1 MHLRRVDYSCF
12 GHLNCQNLY
21 LATRLAYY
29 QDPPPRPRDSLR
41 LLHRVRR
48 SSPPAVIFSAHLI
61 CGDWRLPDP
70 SGYHRLLFTP
80 SAPPLARISRG
91 LFGWLLLN
99 CPGHRWACSAFFIL
113 YVVPGDFLLCPS
125 FDDYC
130 YRSRS
135 RIRSLP
141 PDTHTRPLQLS
152 IRHEENIHRIGLSA
166 FLPPLLQFLS
176 RPDRLHLLCAST
188 PRRNT
193 PLPSAQSC
201 GQEAPVAVVLLS
213 TIQSLS
219 ASHSLGF
226 GSKTSTMEIRPN
238 RRLLRAR
245 PRIQEYTRSGVQGL
259 VRNMG

>member
-12 GHLNCQNLY
+12 RHLNCQNLY

-48 SSPPAVIFSAHLI
+48 SSPPTVLSSAYLI
-61 CGDWRLPDP
+61 CGDLRPEP
-70 SGYHRLLFTP
+70 SGYHCLLFTP

-99 CPGHRWACSAFFIL
+99 CPGHRWACSVFFIL

-141 PDTHTRPLQLS
+141 PDPHTRPLWLS
-152 IRHEENIHRIGLSA
+152 IRRQENIRRISLSA
-166 FLPPLLQFLS
+166 VPLLPLISMF
-176 RPDRLHLLCAST
+176 RRDRVHLHLPSNA
-188 PRRNT
+188 RRNT
-193 PLPSAQSC
+193 PLPSAQSY
-201 GQEAPVAVVLLS
+201 GQDGPVTIVLLS
-213 TIQSLS
+213 TIQSLN
-219 ASHSLGF
+219 AGHILGF
-226 GSKTSTMEIRPN
+226 GPKASTVEIRPN
-238 RRLLRAR
+238 RRLSRAR
-245 PRIQEYTRSGVQGL
+245 PKIQICACGDVQGL